1 MVKITATAVLVEEV
15 KTVVKLEV
23 LLVPDEDDGAFC
35 CQCLCNEILLQEL
48 QCCIILGVAAELL
61 LELVQKIISDA
72 SANLLG
78 IAGVDLL
85 TLFRCVEFM

>member
-1 MVKITATAVLVEEV
+1 MVKIKTTAVLVEEV

-35 CQCLCNEILLQEL
+35 CKCLCNEILLQEL

-72 SANLLG
+72 FANLLG

>member
-1 MVKITATAVLVEEV
+1 MVKIKTTAVLVEEV

-23 LLVPDEDDGAFC
+23 LLVPDEDDGTFC

-72 SANLLG
+72 FANLLG